1 VKSPARVVDRFPI
14 VPVVLL
20 SVVTVPDVK
29 IPVVP
34 VVVPAVSVG
43 INAVVIVPF
52 VIVAAVDVVV
62 PAVRVGIVP
71 VVIVAAVDVVVPN
84 VPVGIRAVV
93 IVPDVKMPAVPV
105 VVPAVSVGIVP
116 SVMLA
121 VLAVKLEI
129 VPVVLAKARLEVGTA
144 SATNALSFAAVTS
157 FVTPSV
163 KEVPAVKLGTIDYP
177 PLISL
182 DLTKSQAM
190 LIIAPSPPATSS
202 ILALSPSMAFTL
214 LDRSPKLDKDLS
226 SMDIK
231 VI

>member
-1 VKSPARVVDRFPI
+1 LVI

-20 SVVTVPDVK
+20 SVVTVP
-29 IPVVP
+29 VVN
-34 VVVPAVSVG
+34 
-43 INAVVIVPF
+43 I
-52 VIVAAVDVVV
+52 
-62 PAVRVGIVP
+62 
-71 VVIVAAVDVVVPN
+71 
-84 VPVGIRAVV
+84 
-93 IVPDVKMPAVPV
+93 PAVPV

-121 VLAVKLEI
+121 VLDVKLEI

-144 SATNALSFAAVTS
+144 SATNALSLAAVTS

-202 ILALSPSMAFTL
+202 ILVLKPSMADTL
-214 LDRSPKLDKDLS
+214 FEMSPKLANDRS
-226 SMDIK
+226 TMWYK
-231 VI
+231 VT